1 MLPEAGIV
9 YTGEIMMDRFFLA
22 KNMHLLKDLSMVS
35 HDMPDMGKILSKLS
49 KLSKLSELSK
59 LAEIPELQGAD
70 IDFEELKELEELSKL
85 GEMEECDAIK
95 KLQDLDIDIEIKEGD
110 DEVVIIKKEIKDGKW
125 KEYKEL
131 EKTPELSIKERLD
144 AFKLE
149 LIDTMLANADAFAD
163 SANGEMVTVILQVL
177 DEDFT
182 TVQGAGYLRT
192 QVPAKKLLKYSGRT
206 SADEN
211 AVEAFRFNW

>member
-85 GEMEECDAIK
+85 GE
-95 KLQDLDIDIEIKEGD
+95 IEIKEGD